1 MKNKILA
8 THLVVLLVVLALGA
22 FAYYRFGFV
31 AIVNGQPISRLAYYQ
46 NMEKQVGKATLD
58 QLISESIVLG
68 EASKK
73 GVTIEKSVIDAEIA
87 KVEAQL
93 KEQGQTLDV
102 ALKSEG
108 LTKADFE
115 RQITIQKM
123 VEKLAGNVP
132 EPTQAQIDEF
142 LTQNKAQL
150 PKTATKAELQTLAKT
165 QVSAQIRKDALQTWF
180 DNLKKEAKITLR

>member
-1 MKNKILA
+1 
-8 THLVVLLVVLALGA
+8 
-22 FAYYRFGFV
+22 
-31 AIVNGQPISRLAYYQ
+31 
-46 NMEKQVGKATLD
+46 MEKQVGKATLD